1 MLAVRTYLA
10 LALTLAL
17 ASCSRT
23 APVDDAPKH
32 ELPDTLRVATL
43 YSPASYFIYRDQKMG
58 YDYALVEAMTRQ
70 KGIALDLR
78 VAPSLAAAVAMLDSG
93 EVDLL
98 AYEVPVT
105 AQYRGRVVPCGPV
118 SVTSQVLVQPR
129 GSDSLVTDVTQL
141 VGRQVYV
148 EADSKYSQRL
158 SNLNAEL
165 GGGIDVRAV
174 RRDTLITEDLIGMV
188 ASGEIPLTVVD
199 SDIAR
204 VNKTYYPALDI
215 SLAISFGQKS
225 AWAVVPENQWLAD
238 SVDAW
243 LSGDE
248 PRQENALQLKRYFEL
263 SKRAAPPRAD
273 FDFSRGTLSP
283 YDDLLRRTAASIGWD
298 WRLLAAMCYCESRF
312 DPSLVSW
319 AGARGLMQVM
329 PATARAYGVEPEA
342 LDDPATALDV
352 AVKVITALDRSLAS
366 RVPDKA
372 ERQKFIVAA
381 YNSGIAHIYD
391 AITIASR
398 TGHDPTRWDS
408 NVADALLLKANPEY
422 YNAPDVKYGYFRG
435 TQTTGYVR
443 EVYEFYDKCKAK
455 IKA

>member
-1 MLAVRTYLA
+1 MTHARAILVLLAV
-10 LALTLAL
+10 LAL
-17 ASCSRT
+17 ASCTRYGGEQGE
-23 APVDDAPKH
+23 AARP
-32 ELPDTLRVATL
+32 LPDTLRVATL

-58 YDYALVEAMTRQ
+58 YDYALIEAMTRQ

-105 AQYRGRVVPCGPV
+105 DQYRGRVLPCGPR

-129 GSDSLVTDVTQL
+129 NSKSLITDVTQL
-141 VGRQVYV
+141 IGREVHV

-158 SNLNAEL
+158 ANLNAEL
-165 GGGIDVRAV
+165 GGGIDIVPV
-174 RRDTLITEDLIGMV
+174 LRDTMITDDLIGMV

-204 VNKTYYPALDI
+204 INKTYYPGLDI
-215 SLAISFGQKS
+215 SLAISFGQQS
-225 AWAVVPENQWLAD
+225 AWAVAADRTWLAD
-238 SVDAW
+238 SIDAW
-243 LSGDE
+243 LAGDE
-248 PRQENALQLKRYFEL
+248 PRQENAIQLKKYFEL
-263 SKRAAPPRAD
+263 SKNTVPPRVD
-273 FDFSRGTLSP
+273 IDFSRGTLSP
-283 YDDLLRRTAASIGWD
+283 YDDLIRSAAASIGWD

-329 PATARAYGVEPEA
+329 PATARAQGVEPEA
-342 LDDPATALDV
+342 LDDPATSLAV
-352 AVKVITALDRSLAS
+352 AAKVIASLDRSLAS
-366 RVPDKA
+366 RVPDTA

-381 YNSGIAHIYD
+381 YNSGLAHIYD
-391 AITIASR
+391 AITIAAR
-398 TGHDPTRWDS
+398 TGHDPARWDG
-408 NVADALLLKANPEY
+408 NTAEALLLKANPEY
-422 YNAPDVKYGYFRG
+422 FNAPDVKYGYFRG

-443 EVYEFYDKCKAK
+443 EVYEFYDKCRAH